1 MNILYIDHYA
11 GSLEYGMEFRPY
23 YLAREWE
30 KLGYKVRIIA
40 GNFSH
45 LRTTQPTVKKDFQI
59 DYVDNIE
66 YQWIKTGTY
75 QGNGV
80 SRALTMFKF
89 VGKLFVNARKIVQDF
104 KPDVVITSSTYPLD
118 SFAGYRIAKKA
129 KAKYIHETHDIWPLT
144 LVEIGGM
151 KRYHPFVILMGIA
164 EKYAYRKAG
173 KVICLFPNAVEHML
187 ECGLQ
192 SKEKYVAI
200 PNGIALED
208 WELPEKLND
217 THKKL
222 FNQLKE
228 KGKFIICYVGGHAL
242 SNKLDLLL
250 NAAKQMKHKKE
261 LSFVLIGKGV
271 EKERLQKRVQEEKI
285 DNVFFL
291 PPIPKKQVPS
301 VLAEADALYIGAKT
315 VPIYR
320 FGVSLNKVYDY
331 MMSGKPILYG
341 VEAFNNDVAE
351 AGCGITFDSNDED
364 GLRKAIEELQSLSS
378 TERHKMGDNGKKWVL
393 ENCEY
398 KKISAEFLSVIY
410 SCQNIK

>member
-144 LVEIGGM
+144 LVEIGASC
-151 KRYHPFVILMGIA
+151 IL
-164 EKYAYRKAG
+164 
-173 KVICLFPNAVEHML
+173 
-187 ECGLQ
+187 
-192 SKEKYVAI
+192 
-200 PNGIALED
+200 
-208 WELPEKLND
+208 
-217 THKKL
+217 
-222 FNQLKE
+222 
-228 KGKFIICYVGGHAL
+228 
-242 SNKLDLLL
+242 
-250 NAAKQMKHKKE
+250 
-261 LSFVLIGKGV
+261 
-271 EKERLQKRVQEEKI
+271 
-285 DNVFFL
+285 
-291 PPIPKKQVPS
+291 
-301 VLAEADALYIGAKT
+301 
-315 VPIYR
+315 
-320 FGVSLNKVYDY
+320 
-331 MMSGKPILYG
+331 
-341 VEAFNNDVAE
+341 
-351 AGCGITFDSNDED
+351 
-364 GLRKAIEELQSLSS
+364 
-378 TERHKMGDNGKKWVL
+378 
-393 ENCEY
+393 
-398 KKISAEFLSVIY
+398 
-410 SCQNIK
+410 